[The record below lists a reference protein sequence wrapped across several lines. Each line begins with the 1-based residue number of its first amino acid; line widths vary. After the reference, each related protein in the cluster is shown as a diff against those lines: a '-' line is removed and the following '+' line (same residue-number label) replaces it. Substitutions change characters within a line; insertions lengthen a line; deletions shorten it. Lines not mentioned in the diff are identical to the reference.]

1 MPGLMVK
8 HEQSTDVIR
17 LPSLRARFGLASST
31 IVANCTA
38 SAEKANH
45 EQTEK
50 LRDGEVLTQIGC
62 RQGSWNH
69 LLRSEDDKEGEC
81 LKRKESQLQIVDGP
95 RLTLIMYS
103 DHMAY
108 L

>member
-50 LRDGEVLTQIGC
+50 LSGQGC
-62 RQGSWNH
+62 LS
-69 LLRSEDDKEGEC
+69 K
-81 LKRKESQLQIVDGP
+81 VVP
-95 RLTLIMYS
+95 
-103 DHMAY
+103 
-108 L
+108 